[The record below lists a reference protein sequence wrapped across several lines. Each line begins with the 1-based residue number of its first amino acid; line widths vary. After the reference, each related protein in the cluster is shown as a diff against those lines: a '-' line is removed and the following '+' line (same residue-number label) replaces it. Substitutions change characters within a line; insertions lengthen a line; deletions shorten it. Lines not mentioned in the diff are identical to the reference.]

1 MDANIV
7 LFCFA
12 TIAAFNLMIAVTVSI
27 GLRTLFVE
35 RKRVLPFTQEEL
47 AECIEEIH
55 TATGVPANHGEVESG
70 PQTACDALV
79 RCRLMLGSLVE
90 GVK

>member
-1 MDANIV
+1 MDANVV

-47 AECIEEIH
+47 SEVIEEIN
-55 TATGVPANHGEVESG
+55 TATGVPADHREVESG
-70 PQTACDALV
+70 PITACDALV

-90 GVK
+90 GAR

>member
-1 MDANIV
+1 MDTNIV

-27 GLRTLFVE
+27 GLRTLFAE

-55 TATGVPANHGEVESG
+55 NATGVPANHRDVEAG
-70 PQTACDALV
+70 PKTACDALV

-90 GVK
+90 VK